1 VTKNVADWRIEGGVS
16 LTVLS
21 DTVVVLLVFAEWI
34 GLRQQEMQVKTDHRT
49 HGFATRA
56 IHAGERPDPVTGAH
70 NPPIYQTSTYAFQ
83 SLEEKNAI
91 LAGERE
97 GYVYTR
103 SGNPTTAMIEQ
114 KIADLEGAEA
124 AVAGASGMSVIAA
137 SLYALLKS
145 GDHIVAADDVYT
157 WANVWLQEEAPNYG
171 IGVTRVDVSD
181 LDSVRA
187 ALRPETKVLY
197 AELLSNPSIK
207 VADIPALG
215 EIARGAGVTFIVDN
229 TFTSPYLFRPLE
241 HGAHLS
247 IHSAT
252 KYISGHG
259 DALAGIVSG
268 AKELID
274 KVTHQIQILGSPISP
289 FNSWLLLRGIKTL
302 DMRMERHC
310 DSAMKIAEFLDR
322 QPEVTKVNYAG
333 LPTHKGHDIARRL
346 LGGRYGG
353 MLSFTLTGDEQAG
366 NRFANAL
373 ELCDHAV
380 SLGDVST
387 LVWPHRDELVRVSV
401 GCENVEDIIADFEQ
415 ALESAT
421 R

>member
-1 VTKNVADWRIEGGVS
+1 MKNR
-16 LTVLS
+16 
-21 DTVVVLLVFAEWI
+21 DT
-34 GLRQQEMQVKTDHRT
+34 R
-49 HGFATRA
+49 HGFATRQ
-56 IHAGERPDPVTGAH
+56 IHSGEGPDPATGAH
-70 NPPIYQTSTYAFQ
+70 NPPIYLTSTYAFQ
-83 SLEEKNAI
+83 SLEEKAAI
-91 LAGERE
+91 LAGDKE

-103 SGNPTTAMIEQ
+103 EGNPTTAMIE
-114 KIADLEGAEA
+114 KKVADLEGAEA

-137 SLYALLKS
+137 ALYAFLKS

-157 WANVWLQEEAPNYG
+157 WANIWLKEEAPQYQ
-171 IGVTRVDVSD
+171 IGVTRVDAAD
-181 LDSVRA
+181 LDAVRA
-187 ALRPETKVLY
+187 AIRPETKVLY

-207 VADIPALG
+207 VADIPALA
-215 EIARGAGVTFIVDN
+215 EIARDAGILFIVDN

-259 DALAGIVSG
+259 DALAGVISG
-268 AKELID
+268 SADLIE
-274 KVTHQIQILGSPISP
+274 KVRHQIQVLGSPISP

-310 DSAMKIAEFLDR
+310 NSAMQIAEFLSR
-322 QPEVTKVNYAG
+322 QPDVTRVNYAG
-333 LPTHKGHDIARRL
+333 LPSHPGHDVAKRL
-346 LGGRYGG
+346 LNGRYGG
-353 MLSFTLTGDEQAG
+353 MLSFSLAGDEQAG
-366 NRFANAL
+366 NRFAGAL

-401 GCENVEDIIADFEQ
+401 GCENAEDIVADFEQ
-415 ALESAT
+415 ALERSGT
-421 R
+421 SR

>member
-1 VTKNVADWRIEGGVS
+1 M
-16 LTVLS
+16 
-21 DTVVVLLVFAEWI
+21 LVFGDWNSD
-34 GLRQQEMQVKTDHRT
+34 QQRELSVKQDQRSY
-49 HGFATRA
+49 GFATRA
-56 IHAGERPDPVTGAH
+56 IHAGEGPDPSTGAH
-70 NPPIYQTSTYAFQ
+70 NPPIYMTSTYAFQ

-91 LAGERE
+91 LAGDRT
-97 GYVYTR
+97 GYLYTR
-103 SGNPTTAMIEQ
+103 AGNPTTAMIET

-137 SLYALLKS
+137 ALYALLKS

-157 WANVWLQEEAPNYG
+157 WSNIWLQEEAPNYG
-171 IGVTRVDVSD
+171 IGVSRVDAAD
-181 LDSVRA
+181 LDAVRA
-187 ALRPETKVLY
+187 AIRPETKVLY

-207 VADIPALG
+207 VADIPALA
-215 EIARGAGVTFIVDN
+215 EIANEAGITFMVDN

-259 DALAGIVSG
+259 DALAGVISG
-268 AKELID
+268 SADLIG
-274 KVTHQIQILGSPISP
+274 KVRHQIQVLGSPISP

-310 DSAMKIAEFLDR
+310 DSAMQVAEFLER
-322 QPEVTKVNYAG
+322 QPDVTRVNYAG
-333 LPTHKGHDIARRL
+333 LPSHPGHDVARRL
-346 LGGRYGG
+346 LTGRYGG
-353 MLSFTLTGDEQAG
+353 MLSFTLSGDEQTG
-366 NRFANAL
+366 NRFADAL
-373 ELCDHAV
+373 ELCDHGV

-401 GCENVEDIIADFEQ
+401 GCENPEDIIADFEQ
-415 ALESAT
+415 ALERASGS
-421 R
+421 

>member
-1 VTKNVADWRIEGGVS
+1 
-16 LTVLS
+16 LS
-21 DTVVVLLVFAEWI
+21 DFT
-34 GLRQQEMQVKTDHRT
+34 QENFQMKNHHQM
-49 HGFATRA
+49 GFATRQ
-56 IHAGERPDPVTGAH
+56 IHSGEGPDPVTGAH

-83 SLEEKNAI
+83 SIEEKNAI
-91 LAGERE
+91 LAGDRK
-97 GYVYTR
+97 GYLYTR
-103 SGNPTTAMIEQ
+103 DGNPTTNMIET

-124 AVAGASGMSVIAA
+124 AIAGASGMAVIAA
-137 SLYALLKS
+137 ALYSLLKS
-145 GDHIVAADDVYT
+145 GDHIVAADDIYT
-157 WANVWLQEEAPNYG
+157 WSNIWLQEEAPNYG
-171 IGVTRVDVSD
+171 IGVSRVDVAD
-181 LDSVRA
+181 LDAVRA
-187 ALRPETKVLY
+187 AIRPETKVLY

-207 VADIPALG
+207 VADIPALA
-215 EIARGAGVTFIVDN
+215 EIANEAGITFMVDN

-259 DALAGIVSG
+259 DALAGVISG
-268 AKELID
+268 SSGLIE
-274 KVTHQIQILGSPISP
+274 KVKHQIQVLGSPISP

-310 DSAMKIAEFLDR
+310 DSAMQIAEFLER
-322 QPEVTKVNYAG
+322 QPDVTKVNYAG
-333 LPTHKGHDIARRL
+333 LPSHPGHDVAKRL
-346 LGGRYGG
+346 LNGRYGG
-353 MLSFTLTGDEQAG
+353 MLSFTLAGDDQAG
-366 NRFANAL
+366 NRFADAL

-401 GCENVEDIIADFEQ
+401 GCENPEDIIADFEQ
-415 ALESAT
+415 ALERST

>member
-1 VTKNVADWRIEGGVS
+1 
-16 LTVLS
+16 
-21 DTVVVLLVFAEWI
+21 LLV
-34 GLRQQEMQVKTDHRT
+34 KNDHAT
-49 HGFATRA
+49 YGFATRA
-56 IHAGERPDPVTGAH
+56 IHSGEGPDPITGAH

-83 SLEEKNAI
+83 SLEEKAAI
-91 LAGERE
+91 LAGDRE
-97 GYVYTR
+97 GWIYTR
-103 SGNPTTAMIEQ
+103 DGNPTTSMIEK

-157 WANVWLQEEAPNYG
+157 WTNVWLAEEAPNYG
-171 IGVTRVDVSD
+171 IGVTRVDVRD
-181 LDSVRA
+181 LESVRQA
-187 ALRPETKVLY
+187 IRPETKVLY
-197 AELLSNPSIK
+197 AELLSNPSIR
-207 VADIPALG
+207 VADIPALA
-215 EIARGAGVTFIVDN
+215 EIAREAGVTFIVDN

-241 HGAHLS
+241 HGADLS

-259 DALAGIVSG
+259 DALAGVISG
-268 AKELID
+268 SKELIE
-274 KVTHQIQILGSPISP
+274 KVNHQIQVLGSPISP

-302 DMRMERHC
+302 DMRMDRHC
-310 DSAMKIAEFLDR
+310 DSAMRIAEFLER
-322 QPEVTKVNYAG
+322 QPDVTKVNYAG
-333 LPTHKGHDIARRL
+333 LPCHTGHDIARRL
-346 LGGRYGG
+346 LNGQYGG
-353 MLSFTLTGDEQAG
+353 MLSFTLAGDEQAG

-415 ALESAT
+415 ALECAT